1 MRRRVVAML
10 GQKGGSGKSTV
21 GVSLAVEAIRAGK
34 TVTIIDIDPQQTS
47 SKWGDRRA
55 GSSPTVVSAQAER
68 LTKTLEGIDPDHLVI
83 IDTAGKA
90 DREGIAVSKVA
101 DLILL
106 PSRPLIADVETLGAI
121 SELLRLTDSRKK
133 AYVLWNAAV
142 SPTDGRIAEAA
153 GLVEEH
159 SLNICPHVIVQRV
172 AVADALVAG
181 MSAAELDPTSK
192 AAAEM
197 TTLYGWA
204 MERLNG

>member
-1 MRRRVVAML
+1 MDTNRAVFRRLVNPYKSEGFAMRRRVVAML

-47 SKWGDRRA
+47 SKWGDRRG

-106 PSRPLIADVETLGAI
+106 PSRPLIAGCRDSWRNLRTVAPNRLPEEGVCAVECRRVPHGWPD
-121 SELLRLTDSRKK
+121 RRSR
-133 AYVLWNAAV
+133 
-142 SPTDGRIAEAA
+142 RA
-153 GLVEEH
+153 G
-159 SLNICPHVIVQRV
+159 
-172 AVADALVAG
+172 
-181 MSAAELDPTSK
+181 
-192 AAAEM
+192 
-197 TTLYGWA
+197 
-204 MERLNG
+204 